1 MADIESNDGTRPKT
15 SATTTSSPRIK
26 ESITRSHIG
35 NTTGNINATSGS
47 TGTVNAKKRLAVHVP
62 PQVLRPQTSPDVVTV
77 KNRVAANRTQ
87 CRSRN
92 SNSKRKA
99 GNVAQINSNFLTET
113 IQEKSEEKSPKVVQ
127 KAGEEHSE
135 ADILVVTASGSGFNG
150 AVSEG
155 AWPAASP
162 GRGFGELENVDRL
175 SRAEM
180 QSKEPSPPSRNNRYG
195 SGIKTRLAKLFNKGN
210 TCMEEPKVIEPQ
222 RSQGID
228 HVQTHLSQ
236 PINANHGHTRY

>member
-26 ESITRSHIG
+26 ESITRSHVG

-62 PQVLRPQTSPDVVTV
+62 PQVLRPQTSPVVVTV

-113 IQEKSEEKSPKVVQ
+113 IQEKSEEKPPKVVQ
-127 KAGEEHSE
+127 KAGEEHNK
-135 ADILVVTASGSGFNG
+135 ADILVVTASGSDG
-150 AVSEG
+150 AL
-155 AWPAASP
+155 PAASL

-236 PINANHGHTRY
+236 AINANHGHTRY